1 MSPRVTSR
9 ERLMSAPAS
18 VIFDVL
24 ADPSQH
30 AAIDGSGTVQGHIGQ
45 QSRLSLGS
53 TFAMKMRFG
62 IPYRI
67 KSRVLEFEENRL
79 IAWAHLGGHIW
90 RYELEEVGEQTLVT
104 ETFDWSTARLPLLI
118 EVVGYPRRHNKNM
131 ERTLLRLA
139 GLVELTTE

>member
-1 MSPRVTSR
+1 MSSRVTSR
-9 ERLMSAPAS
+9 ERLISAPAS

-30 AAIDGSGTVQGHIGQ
+30 AAIDGSGTVQGHVGQ

-90 RYELEEVGEQTLVT
+90 RYELEEIGEQTLVT

-131 ERTLLRLA
+131 ERTLRRHA

>member
-1 MSPRVTSR
+1 MSSRVTSR
-9 ERLMSAPAS
+9 ERLISAPAS

-24 ADPSQH
+24 AAPSQH
-30 AAIDGSGTVQGHIGQ
+30 AAIDGSGTVQGHVGQ

-131 ERTLLRLA
+131 ERTLWRLA

>member
-1 MSPRVTSR
+1 MSSRVTSR
-9 ERLMSAPAS
+9 ERLISAPAS

-30 AAIDGSGTVQGHIGQ
+30 AGIDVSESVQVHIGQ
-45 QSRLSLGS
+45 RSRLSVET

-62 IPYRI
+62 FPYRI

-131 ERTLLRLA
+131 ERPLWRLA